1 MRKLTDVIASDLVGS
16 RVDNQLPLLMA
27 EGSKAGA
34 VVTVANSEAIY
45 AGNIEFHLGHEL
57 FDQPKASKEPCRAN
71 LLGLMGRDGPVA
83 ERFGLHEKPCRSRQ
97 GRTGMD
103 PRRVKVS
110 SGEKS

>member
-57 FDQPKASKEPCRAN
+57 FDQPKASKEPFRAN
-71 LLGLMGRDGPVA
+71 LLGLMGGETVLLRSDSVFMKSHAGRGKA
-83 ERFGLHEKPCRSRQ
+83 EQEWTLGGSK
-97 GRTGMD
+97 
-103 PRRVKVS
+103 
-110 SGEKS
+110 